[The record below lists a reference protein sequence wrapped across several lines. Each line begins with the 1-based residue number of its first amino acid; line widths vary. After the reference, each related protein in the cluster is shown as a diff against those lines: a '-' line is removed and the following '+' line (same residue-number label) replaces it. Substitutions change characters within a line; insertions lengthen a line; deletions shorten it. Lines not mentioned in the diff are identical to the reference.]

1 MKTQMRKEYNSRDN
15 RPTMGIALPGL
26 FMLLVIAM
34 LGFLSCEHDPVDP
47 IGPDPADTTG
57 NPMDTM
63 VIDTMDEDTL
73 GTPCDSNVVYF
84 TKDVLPLLKSNCAKS
99 GCHDVTSHQ
108 EDIILDSYESVMA
121 SGIVTP
127 FDLNGSEMFEV
138 ITESDPDKVMPE
150 PPNQRLSAEQITLLS
165 KWIQQG
171 ARDLTCDEN
180 TLTCDTTNVTYS
192 GYVAPILSAYC
203 VGCHSGGAP
212 SGNILLN
219 SHAGVQVIALN
230 GRLLG
235 AISWANGY
243 QQMPKGSAKLSDCKI
258 NKIKAWINDGT
269 PDN

>member
-1 MKTQMRKEYNSRDN
+1 MKRTHLKPNSRRTDIS
-15 RPTMGIALPGL
+15 RYFAGIVLIAGL
-26 FMLLVIAM
+26 FIMLLP
-34 LGFLSCEHDPVDP
+34 SCEHDPVDP
-47 IGPDPADTTG
+47 IGPGPGDTTG

-84 TKDVLPLLKSNCAKS
+84 TRDVLPLLKSNCAKS

-108 EDIILDSYESVMA
+108 EDIILDSYENVMA
-121 SGIVTP
+121 SGIVIP
-127 FDLNGSEMFEV
+127 FDLNSSDMFEV

-150 PPNQRLSAEQITLLS
+150 PPNQRLNADQITLLS
-165 KWIQQG
+165 KWILQG
-171 ARDLTCDEN
+171 AKDLSCDEN
-180 TLTCDTTNVTYS
+180 AVTCDTTNVTYS
-192 GYVAPILSAYC
+192 GYIAPLLSANC

-219 SHAGVQVIALN
+219 SHAGVQEVALN

-235 AISWANGY
+235 AITWANGY

-258 NKIKAWINDGT
+258 NKIKAWINDGA
-269 PDN
+269 PNN